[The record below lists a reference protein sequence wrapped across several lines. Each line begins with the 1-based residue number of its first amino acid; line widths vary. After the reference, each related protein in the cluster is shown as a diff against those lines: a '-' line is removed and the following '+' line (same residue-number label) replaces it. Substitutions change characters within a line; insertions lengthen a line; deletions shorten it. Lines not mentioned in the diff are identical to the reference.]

1 MRNSNIRMSNM
12 DKELL
17 KVTPIQLEEEENDTI
32 INSANNL

>member
-1 MRNSNIRMSNM
+1 MSNM